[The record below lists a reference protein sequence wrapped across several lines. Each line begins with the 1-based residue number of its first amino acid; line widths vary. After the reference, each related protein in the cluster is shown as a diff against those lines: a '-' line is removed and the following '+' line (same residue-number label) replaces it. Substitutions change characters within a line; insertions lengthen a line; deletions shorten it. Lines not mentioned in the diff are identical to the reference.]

1 MRKPGRQSYGIRI
14 AVTPGLDGT
23 PLSNGSATVWRP
35 GDRVMLR
42 GREWTV
48 AQWTPHVD
56 CEALR
61 LDEISGY
68 GSRTFLLPFDR
79 PRRIGHRRVAVV
91 SRRAWMREF
100 ARMLLDACPHG
111 GLRDWPCNLDL
122 KPYQLEPALAMLRDG
137 HPRLLIADEVGLGKT
152 IETGL
157 ILRELLHRSYDF
169 RALILTPAGLRQQ
182 WRDELTGRFGVETI
196 SADAEWLRA
205 IGACLPPGINPW
217 SAPGVYLASFDF
229 VKRPEAL
236 RPLEDVRWDLLVVD
250 EAHAASIGTD
260 RRAAIHGIAL
270 RSYRIVLLTA
280 TPPADGVQF
289 KALCGIGATPDDPD
303 IILFK
308 RASVGDGRPTR
319 RSILL
324 SVRMRDK
331 DRRVHRMLERYT
343 TLVWRDAR
351 RSGNHHS
358 RLLTTTLRKRAL
370 SSIASLGASLRRRRD
385 LLAACHSP
393 IEHQM
398 MLPLDDQDGGAG
410 DDSVADDLLLAAG
423 LGDAAAEQRWLE
435 ALLSAVAA
443 ASTTDAKSR
452 ALVRLLTRIRQ
463 PALVFTE
470 YRDTLETLRQ
480 HLTASG
486 LSVCVL
492 HGGLTSE
499 ERRQT
504 LDEFGRGDGTL
515 LATDAAAEG
524 LNLQRACR
532 VVVHYELPWNPS
544 RMLQRA
550 GRVDRIGQHRRV
562 HEIALVAS
570 DTAESLVL
578 APLARRAMGW
588 SSGSGSGRMLEL
600 LTESRV
606 AELVFDG
613 ALPHP
618 TGAASADVAHV
629 RIDVSQDALAE
640 AARHERRS
648 YLCATKPAQIHVR
661 REGIP
666 VSVLRRSSW
675 PEGFVLIFDIKTC
688 AADRSVIER
697 AAAAIH
703 VAVALPGSPR
713 TRRQIKTTTNDLLPA
728 LRAATAPALEAL
740 ECRQRNALRDRYWQ
754 AAARVEHRG
763 NTVRKAHESV
773 ARQLVQAGLFD
784 RRPRRDA
791 GHRHDVLELDNPAD
805 QASIGVADL
814 SSSADLRAVLMVTPW

>member
-1 MRKPGRQSYGIRI
+1 
-14 AVTPGLDGT
+14 
-23 PLSNGSATVWRP
+23 
-35 GDRVMLR
+35 MLR

-61 LDEISGY
+61 LDDISGY

-79 PRRIGHRRVAVV
+79 PRRISDRRVAVV
-91 SRRAWMREF
+91 SRRAWVREF
-100 ARMLLDACPHG
+100 ARVLLDACPYG
-111 GLRDWPCNLDL
+111 GLRDWPSNLDL
-122 KPYQLEPALAMLRDG
+122 KPYQIEPALAMLRDG

-157 ILRELLHRSYDF
+157 ILRELSHRSCDF
-169 RALILTPAGLRQQ
+169 RAVILTPAGLRQQ
-182 WRDELTGRFGVETI
+182 WCDELNGRFGVETI
-196 SADAEWLRA
+196 LADAEWLRA
-205 IGACLPPGINPW
+205 IGACVPPGMNPW
-217 SAPGVYLASFDF
+217 SPPGVYVASFDF

-250 EAHAASIGTD
+250 EAHAAGIGTD

-270 RSYRIVLLTA
+270 RSYRVVLLTA
-280 TPPADGVQF
+280 TPPADDLQF
-289 KALCGIGATPDDPD
+289 RALCGIGATADDPD
-303 IILFK
+303 IVLLK
-308 RASVGDGRPTR
+308 RARVSEGRPAR

-324 SVRMRDK
+324 SVRMRDE

-343 TLVWRDAR
+343 TLVWRNAR

-385 LLAACHSP
+385 LLAAAGSP

-398 MLPLDDQDGGAG
+398 MLPLDPLDPLDDDDRGPG
-410 DDSVADDLLLAAG
+410 DDSVADDVLLAAG
-423 LGDAAAEQRWLE
+423 LGDGAAEQRWLE

-443 ASTTDAKSR
+443 AAATDAKLR
-452 ALVRLLTRIRQ
+452 VLVRLLSRIRQ

-470 YRDTLETLRQ
+470 YRDTLERLRQ

-486 LSVCVL
+486 VSVSVL
-492 HGGLTSE
+492 HGGLSSE
-499 ERRQT
+499 ERRQA
-504 LDEFGRGDGTL
+504 LDEFGRGGATL

-550 GRVDRIGQHRRV
+550 GRVDRIGQRRRV

-588 SSGSGSGRMLEL
+588 SRGTGSGRMLEL

-613 ALPHP
+613 AVPHP
-618 TGAASADVAHV
+618 AGASGDVAHFGL
-629 RIDVSQDALAE
+629 DLSEDALVE

-648 YLCATKPAQIHVR
+648 YVSATMRAQIHGH

-666 VSVLRRSSW
+666 VSLLRRSSL
-675 PEGFVLIFDIKTC
+675 PAGFVLIFDIKTC
-688 AADRSVIER
+688 AFDRSVIER

-703 VAVALPGSPR
+703 VAIALPASPR
-713 TRRQIKTTTNDLLPA
+713 TRRRIKTTTNDLLSA

-740 ECRQRNALRDRYWQ
+740 ECRQRDALRDRYRK
-754 AAARVEHRG
+754 AAERMEHRAG
-763 NTVRKAHESV
+763 AVRKAHESV

-784 RRPRRDA
+784 RRPRREA
-791 GHRHDVLELDNPAD
+791 RHRHDVLERDGPANET
-805 QASIGVADL
+805 SIGVADL
-814 SSSADLRAVLMVTPW
+814 TSSADLRAVLIVTPW

>member
-1 MRKPGRQSYGIRI
+1 
-14 AVTPGLDGT
+14 
-23 PLSNGSATVWRP
+23 
-35 GDRVMLR
+35 MLR

-61 LDEISGY
+61 LDDISGH

-79 PRRIGHRRVAVV
+79 PRRIGDRRVAVV
-91 SRRAWMREF
+91 SRRAWVHEF
-100 ARMLLDACPHG
+100 ARVLLDAWPHG
-111 GLRDWPCNLDL
+111 GLRDWPSNLDL

-157 ILRELLHRSYDF
+157 ILRELSHRSYDF

-182 WRDELTGRFGVETI
+182 WRDELNGRFGVETI
-196 SADAEWLRA
+196 FADAEWLRA
-205 IGACLPPGINPW
+205 IAACLPPGMNPW
-217 SAPGVYLASFDF
+217 SPPGVYLASFDF

-270 RSYRIVLLTA
+270 RSYRVVLLTA
-280 TPPADGVQF
+280 TPPADSLQF
-289 KALCGIGATPDDPD
+289 RALCEIGATPDDPD
-303 IILFK
+303 IVLLK
-308 RASVGDGRPTR
+308 RARVSDGRPAR

-324 SVRMRDK
+324 SVRMKDE

-343 TLVWRDAR
+343 TLVWREAR

-370 SSIASLGASLRRRRD
+370 SSIASLGASLRRRQD
-385 LLAACHSP
+385 LLAAADSP

-398 MLPLDDQDGGAG
+398 MLPLDDDDRGPA
-410 DDSVADDLLLAAG
+410 DDSVADDVLLAAG
-423 LGDAAAEQRWLE
+423 LGDGAAEQRWLE

-443 ASTTDAKSR
+443 ASATDAKLR
-452 ALVRLLTRIRQ
+452 VLVRLLARIRQ

-486 LSVCVL
+486 VSVCVL
-492 HGGLTSE
+492 HGGLSSE
-499 ERRQT
+499 ERRQA
-504 LDEFGRGDGTL
+504 LDDFGRGGATL

-524 LNLQRACR
+524 LNLQRTCR

-588 SSGSGSGRMLEL
+588 SRGSGSGRMLEL

-613 ALPHP
+613 AVPHP
-618 TGAASADVAHV
+618 AGAASGDVAHS
-629 RIDVSQDALAE
+629 RLDLSQDALAE

-648 YLCATKPAQIHVR
+648 YVSATTRAPIHGH
-661 REGIP
+661 RERIP
-666 VSVLRRSSW
+666 VSLLRRSSL
-675 PEGFVLIFDIKTC
+675 PAGFVLIFDIKTC
-688 AADRSVIER
+688 GSDRSVIER

-703 VAVALPGSPR
+703 VAIALPASPR
-713 TRRQIKTTTNDLLPA
+713 TRKRTKTTTNNLLPA

-740 ECRQRNALRDRYWQ
+740 ECRQRDALRDRYRK
-754 AAARVEHRG
+754 AAERMEHRAG
-763 NTVRKAHESV
+763 AVRKAHESV

-784 RRPRRDA
+784 RRPRREA
-791 GHRHDVLELDNPAD
+791 GHPRDVLELDSPENKT
-805 QASIGVADL
+805 SIGVADL
-814 SSSADLRAVLMVTPW
+814 SSSADLRAVLIVTPW